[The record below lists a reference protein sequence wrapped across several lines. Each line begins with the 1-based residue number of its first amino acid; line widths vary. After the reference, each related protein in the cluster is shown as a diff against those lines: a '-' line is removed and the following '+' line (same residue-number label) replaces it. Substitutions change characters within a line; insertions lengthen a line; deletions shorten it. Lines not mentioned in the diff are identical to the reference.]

1 MQPVSETS
9 TNPRI
14 NGPKA
19 ATMSRLHSITPTGLL
34 VGGATDPM
42 KGGCECIGLAHAK
55 QEFCAF
61 CFCGVNAKK
70 NPGDC
75 DCSATRAG
83 RCLAL
88 YATKSHA
95 LGMEP

>member
-42 KGGCECIGLAHAK
+42 KGECECIGLADAK

-70 NPGDC
+70 TP
-75 DCSATRAG
+75 AIVIAR
-83 RCLAL
+83 
-88 YATKSHA
+88 
-95 LGMEP
+95 